1 MAITKQNDQLGVTSD
16 YGFSTGWDWKGEYV
30 GRLKE
35 DGYERFSQYSASPD
49 STLMFAGPARYTGL
63 SDNTANL
70 IPIGLTDGIQFQ
82 ANAQLARLYEI
93 GSNRSFFTR
102 GKTVSALSFGR
113 MLADQ
118 ANILKALTQNSY
130 QPLMATEGLSNAA
143 SEANTNMIMNL
154 DSETMAVPFGLL
166 LVFKTRGGGGDGY
179 GKTLSAV
186 YLEYAM
192 IEGYN
197 FSVNSQAP
205 VIVEGVSIQY
215 DRPVP
220 VSIV

>member
-1 MAITKQNDQLGVTSD
+1 MITKANDQLGVTSD

-30 GRLKE
+30 GRLNE

-49 STLMFAGPARYTGL
+49 TTLLFAGPARYTGL

-82 ANAQLARLYEI
+82 SNAQLARLYEI
-93 GSNRSFFTR
+93 GSNRAFFTR
-102 GKTVSALSFGR
+102 GKTVTAVSFGR

-118 ANILKALTQNSY
+118 QNILKALSQNSY
-130 QPLMATEGLSNAA
+130 QPLMATEGLSGAA
-143 SEANTNMIMNL
+143 SEANPNMIMNL
-154 DSETMAVPFGLL
+154 DSEIMAVPFGLL

-186 YLEYAM
+186 YCEYVMA
-192 IEGYN
+192 EGFN
-197 FSVNSQAP
+197 FSVNSQSP
-205 VIVEGVSIQY
+205 VIMESVSLQI
-215 DRPVP
+215 DRVVP